1 MSIFQ
6 SVIDLAFKSTSINAD
21 VLSGAF
27 SIRLTLDEWAN
38 NQDVA
43 ASFPGIASPATS
55 RPDFQAAILGGTPLP
70 QHFLPSDI
78 TKCSVY
84 EDERYLTIWMP
95 APEGVLYVW
104 DFENHMGVMWC
115 TTRIIPPWLLG
126 RPILPLIHAYATQS
140 EWCPLH
146 ASAVG
151 RNGKFILMVGPG
163 RAGKSTAAL
172 SCAAAGWQYAG
183 DDFVLIN
190 PKRRLVEPL
199 YTSARLRKS
208 GPEELAARLSRFV
221 FAESNE
227 YDDPK
232 FELRFRTNE
241 QNAFIQGGTIEHVL
255 IPRRRGGQGFEM
267 ERAKAGE
274 AFSAMMTHTRLCAPG
289 RTEQLTKK
297 LFSAIRMLPAYFV
310 DTGTDAMAIP
320 AGLQS
325 ILDGPS

>member
-21 VLSGAF
+21 VTSGVF
-27 SIRLTLDEWAN
+27 SIHLSLDEWAN
-38 NQDVA
+38 NQDVT
-43 ASFPGIASPATS
+43 ASFPRNTS
-55 RPDFQAAILGGTPLP
+55 QNPKPDFKVAILGGAPLP
-70 QHFLPSDI
+70 DQFLPSDI
-78 TKCSVY
+78 ARCSVY
-84 EDERYLTIWMP
+84 EDERYLTVWMP
-95 APEGVLYVW
+95 EPESVLYVW
-104 DFENHMGVMWC
+104 DFENHTGVMWC
-115 TTRIIPPWLLG
+115 TTPTIPPWLLG
-126 RPILPLIHAYATQS
+126 RPILPLIHAYASHT

-221 FAESNE
+221 FAESNAF
-227 YDDPK
+227 DDPK
-232 FELRFRTNE
+232 FELRFRANE
-241 QNAFIQGGTIEHVL
+241 RDAFIQGGTIEHVL
-255 IPRRRGGQGFEM
+255 IPRRRGGQNFEM
-267 ERAKAGE
+267 ERARSGE
-274 AFSAMMTHTRLCAPG
+274 AFSAMITHTRLCAPG
-289 RTEQLTKK
+289 RAERLTKK
-297 LFSAIRMLPAYFV
+297 LLSATGMLPAYFV